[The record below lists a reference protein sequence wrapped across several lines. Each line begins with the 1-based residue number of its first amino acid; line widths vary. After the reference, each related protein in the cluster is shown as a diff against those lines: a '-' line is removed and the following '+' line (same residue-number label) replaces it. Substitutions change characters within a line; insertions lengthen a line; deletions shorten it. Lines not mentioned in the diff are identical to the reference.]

1 MYLTDREVIDMS
13 NQKMDNAVFLQI
25 RIEKDI
31 RDKYRQICKK
41 YSLNSSD
48 LLRKYIENFV
58 KEHEK
63 VE

>member
-1 MYLTDREVIDMS
+1 MS

-63 VE
+63 EK